1 MTGSCSSP
9 PIPKRRGNIITVK
22 AKAKNKYNNANYNS
36 LKSCPQ
42 RQKQDI
48 KGYVSHKYNFI

>member
-9 PIPKRRGNIITVK
+9 PIPKRRGNIITV
-22 AKAKNKYNNANYNS
+22 KAKNKYNNANYNS